1 MSSYDEI
8 ATRIAKVIVSPES
21 AIGLI
26 HGILSVPMD
35 LGYLAYGYFDTGSHY
50 AHETERIR
58 IVRAID
64 SGILN
69 HDRIIDAIQIVF
81 SQFNKYTSEN
91 RQNKIYSRTISSVVG
106 RIATNSVIS
115 SKIATAIAQRA
126 SFFVAVR
133 GGVMG
138 NILLVG
144 GMTERCIRTAAR
156 LRRERRCCA
165 ASGVFS
171 ACAPF
176 YTLRHDNFP
185 RYSFTWLAINPLESV
200 NPVNQATPRQ
210 EQPSLAPVIR
220 SVFWSLLRL
229 KAILATSPSFS
240 MTPRRRPSSTACD
253 LALSFSSTRCLTHR
267 SSILSV
273 DLNHPPTTLQL

>member
-8 ATRIAKVIVSPES
+8 ATRIAKIIVSPES

-26 HGILSVPMD
+26 HGILSVPLD

-50 AHETERIR
+50 SHETERIR

-81 SQFNKYTSEN
+81 NQFNKYTSEN
-91 RQNKIYSRTISSVVG
+91 KQNKIYSRTISSVIG

-115 SKIATAIAQRA
+115 SQIATAIAQRA

-144 GMTERCIRTAAR
+144 GMRGFAHISPKVPHQV
-156 LRRERRCCA
+156 LK
-165 ASGVFS
+165 
-171 ACAPF
+171 
-176 YTLRHDNFP
+176 
-185 RYSFTWLAINPLESV
+185 
-200 NPVNQATPRQ
+200 
-210 EQPSLAPVIR
+210 SLTNMMLC
-220 SVFWSLLRL
+220 FLNH
-229 KAILATSPSFS
+229 SPSFS
-240 MTPRRRPSSTACD
+240 LNGSTFSRIPSRPEIAACSSKE
-253 LALSFSSTRCLTHR
+253 
-267 SSILSV
+267 
-273 DLNHPPTTLQL
+273 

>member
-21 AIGLI
+21 VIGLI
-26 HGILSVPMD
+26 HGILSVPLD
-35 LGYLAYGYFDTGSHY
+35 LGYLAYGYFDTDSRY
-50 AHETERIR
+50 SHETERIR

-69 HDRIIDAIQIVF
+69 HDRITDAIQIVF
-81 SQFNKYTSEN
+81 NQFNKYTSEN
-91 RQNKIYSRTISSVVG
+91 KQNKIYSRTIFSVVG

-144 GMTERCIRTAAR
+144 GMTERCIRT
-156 LRRERRCCA
+156 
-165 ASGVFS
+165 S
-171 ACAPF
+171 
-176 YTLRHDNFP
+176 
-185 RYSFTWLAINPLESV
+185 
-200 NPVNQATPRQ
+200 
-210 EQPSLAPVIR
+210 EQ
-220 SVFWSLLRL
+220 
-229 KAILATSPSFS
+229 
-240 MTPRRRPSSTACD
+240 
-253 LALSFSSTRCLTHR
+253 
-267 SSILSV
+267 LSV
-273 DLNHPPTTLQL
+273 DEPEVYNLLRSKDYDLLYFLFEPALKPFIDALSVRRIQGMSAFNEILELVENKVNSYHG